1 MLEVIDWQLMNF
13 PLFDY
18 VRMFISQ
25 GCLFEHERILPNLPQ
40 EQPQDFAGV
49 PTEATAENFKK
60 YAEFFTDF
68 CLYQETFMKVEP
80 YKLACAIV
88 AYTRKYMGVSIIWRL
103 EMELLTRCTFNH
115 FRDLYFTIENK
126 YKENFPQHA
135 NLQNFPDQ
143 VLTEPV
149 IMTTQTPYGP
159 QHMRR
164 GPGVSHLL
172 SSDDK

>member
-1 MLEVIDWQLMNF
+1 
-13 PLFDY
+13 
-18 VRMFISQ
+18 
-25 GCLFEHERILPNLPQ
+25 
-40 EQPQDFAGV
+40 
-49 PTEATAENFKK
+49 
-60 YAEFFTDF
+60 
-68 CLYQETFMKVEP
+68 
-80 YKLACAIV
+80 
-88 AYTRKYMGVSIIWRL
+88 MGVSIIWRH
-103 EMELLTRCTFNH
+103 EMEYLTNSKFIH

-164 GPGVSHLL
+164 GPNGANLL
-172 SSDDK
+172 SSDDKQTTANRLSQNSSSNKQGATINT